1 MTLLT
6 PILCYQGVYYLIA
19 ARVIEGIFS
28 GLSFPSINAVYA
40 KWSPPL
46 ERSKISGFG
55 ISGCFAGTVVAMLMS
70 GWLSVNF
77 GWQSIFYVFGVA
89 GLIFTIAWFVIVR
102 DGPEYDNRMNENEK
116 NYIKKSLE
124 RHGQVNV
131 VKPPW
136 VSIFSSSAVTAIAVA
151 HFSYTWGYYT
161 LVTQLPSYMK
171 DILDFDLQ
179 RSGLISAIPFLVL
192 SILLFVSG
200 FLADWFQMKQYLS
213 TTQVRKYFNNLSF
226 FAQMIFLLLAAYFTD
241 TTMIIVCIT
250 LSVGLGAFS
259 ISGYLANPLDIAPQF
274 ASIII
279 GYSNTFATLPGLISP
294 IVTGY
299 IVTTPV
305 ILFNPIPDYNRSTD

>member
-1 MTLLT
+1 M
-6 PILCYQGVYYLIA
+6 V
-19 ARVIEGIFS
+19 
-28 GLSFPSINAVYA
+28 
-40 KWSPPL
+40 
-46 ERSKISGFG
+46 
-55 ISGCFAGTVVAMLMS
+55 MS
-70 GWLSVNF
+70 GWLAVNF

-102 DGPEYDNRMNENEK
+102 DGPEHDNRMNENEK

-124 RHGQVNV
+124 RQGQVNV

-136 VSIFSSSAVTAIAVA
+136 ISIFSSTAVTAIAVA

-179 RSGLISAIPFLVL
+179 RSGFISAIPFLVL

-200 FLADWFQMKQYLS
+200 FLADWFQMKHYLS

-294 IVTGY
+294 TVTGY

-305 ILFNPIPDYNRSTD
+305 IMKSQNITHQLIEFPFSLNMSTEQCSSSQVAFT